1 MNALKASQ
9 DNDTTTKLLCKK
21 WAFSETSFYKVS
33 VHVWC
38 FSFPSVDN
46 LINITFVWKQ
56 GARDSQE
63 NYKPALYLKYSQKIT
78 LDKTN
83 FSLLDNL
90 FAKYWCWLTQSFVAQ
105 HCPRYLTAKWRTS
118 NYKRKVLLLLRLIY
132 LKPSVVFHITIFVKC
147 NTYVISFSSIGLIG
161 LRH

>member
-21 WAFSETSFYKVS
+21 WVFLDTSFYKVS
-33 VHVWC
+33 VHVSC

-46 LINITFVWKQ
+46 LINITFVWKH

-63 NYKPALYLKYSQKIT
+63 NYRPALHLKYFH
-78 LDKTN
+78 KTS

-90 FAKYWCWLTQSFVAQ
+90 FAKYLCCATLS
-105 HCPRYLTAKWRTS
+105 RYLTEKWRMS
-118 NYKRKVLLLLRLIY
+118 NYKGKVLLLLWLTY
-132 LKPSVVFHITIFVKC
+132 LKPSVVFHITTFVKM
-147 NTYVISFSSIGLIG
+147 
-161 LRH
+161 